1 MAELASARYTPGVR
15 TVPLSR
21 LVKRHRPS
29 GAFAA
34 FAAATGVALLV
45 GACGNAAPLSED
57 TGAVSSELTT
67 ITRSA
72 ALARGQEWVTA
83 KVPYCQAPN
92 HQPDDDK
99 ACSSTCTRPNNPLWD
114 PYRSDCSGFVS
125 WSWGLAAPGRT
136 TAELAPAVQDITKAI
151 DPLSLL
157 PGDAVNKPSD
167 HTMLFVKWLTPG
179 KRATF
184 IEEPGCSADQPYARQ
199 VDSDVTIK
207 GMSITVTENGI
218 TFSAIRFAA
227 IADDP
232 DAGTGDADSAPPR
245 AQGDAGGS
253 GVTTPMLASFA
264 PPSGAG
270 GCATTPRGV
279 GGASSGLSL
288 VVGSMLLL
296 AARRR
301 RKARATSHVDGF
313 VHSMIKK

>member
-1 MAELASARYTPGVR
+1 MAELASGRYTPGVR
-15 TVPLSR
+15 SVPQTR

-29 GAFAA
+29 ATLV
-34 FAAATGVALLV
+34 AATGVALLI
-45 GACGNAAPLSED
+45 GACGTASPLGED

-72 ALARGQEWVTA
+72 AVARGQEWVTA

-99 ACSSTCTRPNNPLWD
+99 ACSRTCTRPNNPLWD

-136 TAELAPAVQDITKAI
+136 TAELAPAVQDITHTI

-157 PGDAVNKPSD
+157 PGDAVNKPMD
-167 HTMLFVKWLTPG
+167 HTMLFVEWLTPG
-179 KRATF
+179 KRARF
-184 IEEPGCSADQPYARQ
+184 IEEPGCSVDEPYARQ
-199 VDSDVTIK
+199 VDSNVTIK

-232 DAGTGDADSAPPR
+232 DAGMEDADGAPPS
-245 AQGDAGGS
+245 AHDDTDGGS
-253 GVTTPMLASFA
+253 PAPTPMLASFDA
-264 PPSGAG
+264 PSGSG
-270 GCATTPRGV
+270 GCATTPRRV
-279 GGASSGLSL
+279 GGAWSGLSL
-288 VVGSMLLL
+288 AAGAILLL
-296 AARRR
+296 GASRRR
-301 RKARATSHVDGF
+301 RAGRR
-313 VHSMIKK
+313 